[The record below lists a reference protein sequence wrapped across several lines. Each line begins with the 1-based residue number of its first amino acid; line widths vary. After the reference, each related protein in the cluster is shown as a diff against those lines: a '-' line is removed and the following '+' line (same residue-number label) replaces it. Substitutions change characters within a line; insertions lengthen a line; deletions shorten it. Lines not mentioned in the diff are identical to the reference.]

1 MGLRVLSFE
10 GSFEGFVSV
19 PLRVP
24 FRVRLRVPLR
34 VRLRVPLRVHIQD
47 SKVQGL
53 GEGIGVDS
61 EGTRMSASE
70 NQRVLRESSICRV
83 GQNL

>member
-10 GSFEGFVSV
+10 GSFEGFVS
-19 PLRVP
+19 
-24 FRVRLRVPLR
+24 